1 MGVTIP
7 SHLNYP
13 VAMSLTLK
21 PVFLVEAFDLNL
33 IVIVLLLDLRAEKP
47 LGTEEP
53 QSQTLVYFLMEP
65 TKR

>member
-1 MGVTIP
+1 
-7 SHLNYP
+7 
-13 VAMSLTLK
+13 MSLTLK